1 MSSNDRMLEGM
12 LKKRVSG
19 DSGEVLET
27 GTEMVA
33 EKVMTIIKS
42 LFQDDQRLWLGVLQI
57 QEADV
62 KQADKIN
69 FETMMRRFRELQRTK
84 LENLN
89 KGLVQQFTNMILE
102 VLFSDHRN
110 QGFETAS
117 DNSPICSS
125 PTK

>member
-1 MSSNDRMLEGM
+1 MLEGM
-12 LKKRVSG
+12 LKKRVSS
-19 DSGEVLET
+19 DCGEVLET

-57 QEADV
+57 QEAHV

-69 FETMMRRFRELQRTK
+69 FETMMRRFRELQLTK

-102 VLFSDHRN
+102 VLFSDRRN

-117 DNSPICSS
+117 DNSPIY
-125 PTK
+125 

>member
-1 MSSNDRMLEGM
+1 MLEGM
-12 LKKRVSG
+12 LKKRAPG
-19 DSGEVLET
+19 DSSSVLST
-27 GTEMVA
+27 GGEMVS

-57 QEADV
+57 SEEEA

-102 VLFSDHRN
+102 VASVDPRN
-110 QGFETAS
+110 PGLGRAS
-117 DNSPICSS
+117 SS
-125 PTK
+125 

>member
-102 VLFSDHRN
+102 VLFSDRRN